1 MVLFLFLPGPGSSA
15 IIVGQTIAWASS
27 VIAIFPDIDASSSP
41 STLLCGETAEGHA
54 VEVHCFALF
63 PAAMSNSGTTTT
75 TSYGQRNQARHPKG
89 AAASPGSSSTTLAC
103 D

>member
-1 MVLFLFLPGPGSSA
+1 M
-15 IIVGQTIAWASS
+15 
-27 VIAIFPDIDASSSP
+27 
-41 STLLCGETAEGHA
+41 AEGHA
-54 VEVHCFALF
+54 VEVHRFALF

-89 AAASPGSSSTTLAC
+89 VAASPGSCSTTLAC